1 MKVPLLHTIYNSEEE
16 LFLGEEEVEVFH
28 AEQEKLFKEDSTFYK
43 VTVGDSNAR
52 IGPRM
57 PLKALYMDSSTV

>member
-1 MKVPLLHTIYNSEEE
+1 MELHRKHPPRAIYNSEEE

-28 AEQEKLFKEDSTFYK
+28 AKQEKFFKEDNTFHK
-43 VTVGDSNAR
+43 VIVGDSNAR

-57 PLKALYMDSSTV
+57 QFQKSRSL